1 MAEPVIQIRD
11 LVKEYD
17 TVTALKGVS
26 FDVKQGEI
34 LGLLGPNGAGKS
46 TTMKILTSY
55 ISATSGTVTIDGLD
69 LFRHPI
75 ETRQLIGY
83 LPESTA
89 LYPDMVVWDYLVYCG
104 EMRGFTKAQCHTR
117 IQQLAGKVGIIEK
130 LKEPI
135 HTLSKGYKQRVG
147 LAQALLHNP
156 KIVILDEPTSGLD
169 PNQIVEIRDLIK
181 ELGKDH
187 TVILSTHILPEVR
200 QTCDRIVIIHRG
212 EKAADGTIE
221 QLEGKL
227 NNTHELVVG
236 VGYTGE
242 GRGAP
247 LHKELEGIAGVRSV
261 RHSHASAEPI
271 QHQVFQLDAS
281 RDVRADI
288 AAWASKGGHTLVELR
303 RRSLDLEAIFQRI
316 TSEA

>member
-1 MAEPVIQIRD
+1 MSKAMIQIRD
-11 LVKEYD
+11 LVKQYD

-26 FDVKQGEI
+26 FDVKHGEI

-55 ISATSGTVTIDGLD
+55 ISATAGHVTIDGLD
-69 LFRHPI
+69 LFQNPI
-75 ETRQLIGY
+75 ATRELIGY

-89 LYPDMVVWDYLVYCG
+89 IYPDMVVWDYLVYCG
-104 EMRGFTKAQCHTR
+104 EMRGFSRAECHKR
-117 IQQLAGKVGIIEK
+117 IEELAGRVGIIEK
-130 LKEPI
+130 LKAPI

-147 LAQALLHNP
+147 LAQALLHKP

-200 QTCDRIVIIHRG
+200 QTCDRIVIIHKG

-227 NNTHELVVG
+227 NNTHELIVG
-236 VGYTGE
+236 VAHSGKD
-242 GRGAP
+242 RGADIREQ
-247 LHKELEGIAGVRSV
+247 LSKLDGVRTV
-261 RHSHASAEPI
+261 RHSHSPEQPVP
-271 QHQVFQLDAS
+271 HVVFVVDAK
-281 RDVRADI
+281 RDLRADI
-288 AAWASKGGHTLVELR
+288 SAWAKKQGQTLVELR
-303 RRSLDLEAIFQRI
+303 RTSLDLEAIFQRI
-316 TSEA
+316 TAEA

>member
-1 MAEPVIQIRD
+1 MSKAMIQIRQ

-26 FDVKQGEI
+26 FDVRSGEI

-55 ISATSGTVTIDGLD
+55 ISATAGQVTIDGLD
-69 LFRHPI
+69 LFQNPI

-89 LYPDMVVWDYLVYCG
+89 IYPDMVVWDYLVYCG
-104 EMRGFTKAQCHTR
+104 EMRGFTKAQCHKR
-117 IQQLAGKVGIIEK
+117 IEELAGRVGIIEK

-147 LAQALLHNP
+147 LAQALLHKP

-200 QTCDRIVIIHRG
+200 QTCDRIVIIHQG

-227 NNTHELVVG
+227 NNSHELIV
-236 VGYTGE
+236 
-242 GRGAP
+242 
-247 LHKELEGIAGVRSV
+247 GIAYDGNDRGEPIRQELAKLSGIKSV
-261 RHSHASAEPI
+261 RHSHGAQEPVA
-271 QHQVFQLDAS
+271 HEVFILDAK
-281 RDVRADI
+281 RDLRTDI
-288 AAWASKGGHTLVELR
+288 ATWTQSKGYTLVELR
-303 RRSLDLEAIFQRI
+303 RTSLDLEAIFQRI
-316 TSEA
+316 TAEA